1 MPGGARDARAPPC
14 FGKREDRHTS
24 IHIPGI
30 NGKDSYSSTV
40 PEALLKV
47 AGPSG
52 IPSQNIASSTLLPL
66 VLTYLKKEIFLKN
79 KKFNID
85 YYRKILT

>member
-1 MPGGARDARAPPC
+1 MP
-14 FGKREDRHTS
+14 S
-24 IHIPGI
+24 VHIACI

-66 VLTYLKKEIFLKN
+66 VLTYLKKEIFLRTTI
-79 KKFNID
+79 FNTD
-85 YYRKILT
+85 YYRKMLT